1 MPLEDAYPRI
11 DDRRYSDIV
20 AEARSRIPRY
30 TPEWTD
36 LNENEPGMAV
46 IELFGWMTELL
57 IARLGQV
64 PKLNYLKFLA
74 LLGIELTPAQAA
86 RADITFPVR
95 PGYPEPYVIVPLHT
109 QVQTLEPDADG
120 RSIVFETER
129 ALIAL
134 TAVMDAVLHDNGVR
148 VRDLSAANSDPMAG
162 FQPFGPAPGAESAL
176 LLGFDSALDFPS
188 VEIDLMAW
196 VKARK
201 ATEPI
206 VAACGETATPP
217 VRLGWDYWDGRDW
230 SPMELLKDESSGF
243 SRSGHVVL
251 HAPAKGSM
259 QRALKGTLTVPRYWI
274 RARIERGAYQV
285 APTLLAIRTNS
296 VAASQAETI
305 DGEIL
310 GGSDGRPEQVF
321 RLANRPV
328 LNGTLQLLV
337 DEGSGAQPWQE
348 VSDFLASGPDDT
360 HYLLNRTTGEIRF
373 GDGREGRIPVAN
385 PSRRANIIAGVYRF
399 GGGLRGNVRAGQIGS
414 LRGALAGVDSALIGN
429 LFPAYGGGDEESLDQ
444 ARDRVP
450 QTLKSHDR
458 AVTLEDF
465 ELHARAAGGIA
476 RARAL
481 PLFHPDFAGVAVPG
495 VVSVIVVPE
504 PDAPDDPAPMPTE
517 GTLRT
522 VCAYLDRR
530 RLATTE
536 LYVIAPRYREITAT
550 AELVCR
556 SDSDLAVVQQRAAA
570 ALADY
575 FHPLTG
581 GDDRGADGSGS
592 GWPFGGDVFYS
603 LVLQRLMV
611 QGVRRVASL
620 ELALEGEPFPV
631 CTDVPL
637 EPNALLRSGHHD
649 ISVRYEE
656 EP

>member
-74 LLGIELTPAQAA
+74 LLGIDLTPAQAA
-86 RADITFPVR
+86 RAEISFPVR
-95 PGYPEPYVIVPLHT
+95 PSYPEPYVIVPLHT
-109 QVQTLEPDADG
+109 QVQTLDPDEQG

-134 TAVMDAVLHDNGVR
+134 TAVLDAVLHDNGVR
-148 VRDLSAANSDPMAG
+148 LKDLSAANTDPTAG
-162 FQPFGPAPGAESAL
+162 FQPFGPAPGPNSAL

-188 VEIDLMAW
+188 LEIDLMAW

-201 ATEPI
+201 ATGPI
-206 VAACGETATPP
+206 VAACGETAPPP
-217 VRLGWDYWDGRDW
+217 VKLGWDYWDGRDW

-251 HAPAKGSM
+251 NAPAEGKM
-259 QRALKGTLTVPRYWI
+259 QRAVKGTLTVPRYWI

-285 APTLLAIRTNS
+285 PPTLLAIRTNS

-310 GGSDGRPEQVF
+310 GGSDGRPEQVL

-337 DEGSGAQPWQE
+337 DEGSGALPWQE
-348 VSDFLASGPDDT
+348 VSDFFASGPDDT

-385 PSRRANIIAGVYRF
+385 PSRRANIIAAAYRF
-399 GGGLRGNVRAGQIGS
+399 GGGLRGNVKAGQIGS

-429 LFPAYGGGDEESLDQ
+429 LFPAYGGGDEESLDE

-476 RARAL
+476 RAKAL

-536 LYVIAPRYREITAT
+536 LYVIAPLYREITAT
-550 AELVCR
+550 AELICR
-556 SDSDLAVVQQRAAA
+556 SDADLADVRQRAAA
-570 ALADY
+570 ALAVY

-581 GDDRGADGSGS
+581 GDAGGAEGSGS

-620 ELALEGEPFPV
+620 ELALEGESFPV

-637 EPNALLRSGHHD
+637 EANALLRNGLHE

-656 EP
+656 GP